1 MKWNIIIFFSVI
13 AWLGCSDKNC
23 KYLQSADAILNEQ
36 PDSTYRM
43 LLKIDYDKLSKK
55 NKAYYALLL
64 ISAKHKQYMPI
75 ENDSLINIAV
85 EYYTNNFDKDKLTR
99 ALMYKGGVLSNIGYN
114 KLALDCYKKA
124 EIIADTSDY
133 LILGSLN
140 TCLGELYQKN
150 YVGIEEDIIH
160 YKQALYYYRKAE
172 HKLFECYSLSSIGK
186 LYINRN
192 RDSALLYIDQA
203 IDLAKQNNDKQTLF
217 NNNFLKACLYKHYGI
232 NYHEAKELLLEI
244 YRNKDSV
251 IVDGALFMELSNLYV
266 KLGQMDSARYIAQQ
280 FSKRIEATDTM
291 RYHMMLEQIALAT
304 GDYKNAYYH
313 YQVSDRIADSIMRN
327 SQNHELYSIDKQFD
341 NTIANQKAENYRL
354 GNTVHNY
361 IIAIVL
367 LVFILAAICIFILLQ
382 RKRRLK
388 IEKDRVVDQ
397 LQSQQLITQDM
408 LNRNINTINNLNK
421 TIEQK
426 SELEQSLK
434 AIVADRMQILRDLMA
449 IKYQFGEKPEFFI
462 RQFDKVMSFNKKSKA
477 ESEAVIR
484 MANQLNNNIID
495 YIVES
500 NPDAKLNDNDKLLL
514 SLICLEFSTIETKV
528 FLDSPNME
536 ALYMQRSRLGK
547 KLKTFSL
554 EKYIETIKSS
564 IFKE

>member
-1 MKWNIIIFFSVI
+1 MKCNIIIFFSVI
-13 AWLGCSDKNC
+13 VLLGCSDKDC

-36 PDSTYRM
+36 PDSTFCM

-55 NKAYYALLL
+55 NKAYYTLLFV
-64 ISAKHKQYMPI
+64 SAKYKQYMLI

-85 EYYTNNFDKDKLTR
+85 DYYTNNFEKDKLTR
-99 ALMYKGGVLSNIGYN
+99 ALMYKKGVLSNIDYN
-114 KLALDCYKKA
+114 KLASDCYKDA
-124 EIIADTSDY
+124 EVIADTSDY
-133 LILGSLN
+133 LILGLLN
-140 TCLGELYQKN
+140 TCLGELYQRT
-150 YVGIEEDIIH
+150 YIGIDEDIIRN
-160 YKQALYYYRKAE
+160 KQALYYYRKTE
-172 HKLFECYSLSSIGK
+172 HKLFESYSLSSIGK
-186 LYINRN
+186 LYNNRN

-217 NNNFLKACLYKHYGI
+217 NNKFLKACLYRHYGV
-232 NYHEAKELLLEI
+232 NYHEAKKLLLEV
-244 YRNKDSV
+244 YRNRDSV

-280 FSKRIEATDTM
+280 FPKRIESTDTIS
-291 RYHMMLEQIALAT
+291 YDMMLEQIALVR
-304 GDYKNAYYH
+304 GDYKNAYFH

-327 SQNHELYSIDKQFD
+327 NQSHELYSTDKQFD
-341 NTIANQKAENYRL
+341 NTITNPKAENYRL

-361 IIAIVL
+361 IIAIIL
-367 LVFILAAICIFILLQ
+367 LVFILATICIFILLQ
-382 RKRRLK
+382 RKRRLE
-388 IEKDRVVDQ
+388 IEKDRVIDQ
-397 LQSQQLITQDM
+397 LLITQDM
-408 LNRNINTINNLNK
+408 LNRNINTINDLNK
-421 TIEQK
+421 IIEQK
-426 SELEQSLK
+426 LELEQSLK
-434 AIVADRMQILRDLMA
+434 AIVADRMQIHRDLMA

-477 ESEAVIR
+477 ESEVVIR
-484 MANQLNNNIID
+484 MVNQLNNNIID

-554 EKYIETIKSS
+554 EKYIETIKNS
-564 IFKE
+564 IFKG